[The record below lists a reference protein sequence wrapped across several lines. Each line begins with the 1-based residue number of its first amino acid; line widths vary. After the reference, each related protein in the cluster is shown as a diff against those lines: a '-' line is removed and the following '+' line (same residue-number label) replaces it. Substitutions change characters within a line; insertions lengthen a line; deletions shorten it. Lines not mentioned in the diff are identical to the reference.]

1 LVIIGI
7 IALVVFGPRK
17 LPELG
22 RKAGKLM
29 AEFRSATSDF
39 KATWEKE
46 VAELKDDVK
55 DLDSDTRMLAFL
67 ENPKPVANSISRNGG
82 DSVGENNGVKLEL
95 PAVKEMPPPQIT
107 TTEQSAPVEAVK
119 PTKKDWL

>member
-55 DLDSDTRMLAFL
+55 DLEGDARMLSFL
-67 ENPKPVANSISRNGG
+67 EDPKPVANSISR
-82 DSVGENNGVKLEL
+82 SASENNGVKLEL
-95 PAVKEMPPPQIT
+95 PAIKEMPPPTIT
-107 TTEQSAPVEAVK
+107 TTERSAPVEAAK